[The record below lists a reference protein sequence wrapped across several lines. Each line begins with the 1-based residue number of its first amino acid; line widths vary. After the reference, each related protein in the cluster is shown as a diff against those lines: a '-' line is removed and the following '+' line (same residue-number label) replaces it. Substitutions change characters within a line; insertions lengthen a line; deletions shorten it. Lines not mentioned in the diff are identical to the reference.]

1 MMNITYFGY
10 NAFVIETGTVKL
22 VIDPGA
28 SLYLPHRLKPII
40 PPARCAGATHVLVTH
55 GDPDHHW
62 HTDRVAK
69 ETGAMVICGAD
80 MVRGEGREARM
91 LGPRDRGL
99 AFTLSLP
106 RLRTVRIGETI
117 DAEGVLVTGYPGR
130 HGPLP
135 VRLGP
140 FEFKLKPGPGERLGH
155 GEMVFELA
163 IGPYRI
169 VVFGDTVLMPGAW
182 DCIIGPDLALIPIGG
197 EPTMTADEAANVVA
211 AMRPRL
217 VIPCHY
223 DCPALFRRAYNP
235 VDPDPFAASVVA
247 AGSGC
252 AALRPAESA
261 RLEAKSATTQAD
273 VTTSDLGRSAP

>member
-28 SLYLPHRLKPII
+28 SLYLPDWFKPII
-40 PPARCAGATHVLVTH
+40 PPARCKGATHVLVTH

-62 HTDRVAK
+62 HTDRVAND
-69 ETGAMVICGAD
+69 TGAIVICGAD
-80 MVRGEGREARM
+80 MVRGEGSEARM

-106 RLRTVRIGETI
+106 RLRTVRVGETV
-117 DAEGVLVTGYPGR
+117 DADAVQVTGYAGR

-140 FEFKLKPGPGERLGH
+140 FEFTLKPGPGERLGH
-155 GEMVFELA
+155 GEMVFEIA
-163 IGPYRI
+163 ITPYRI

-182 DCIIGPDLALIPIGG
+182 DSIVGPDLVLIPIGG
-197 EPTMTADEAANVVA
+197 EPTMTDDEAADVVA
-211 AMRPRL
+211 ALRPRL
-217 VIPCHY
+217 VVPCHY
-223 DCPALFRRAYNP
+223 DCPALFSRAYNP
-235 VDPDPFAASVVA
+235 VDPEPFVGSVTA
-247 AGSGC
+247 AGSRC
-252 AALRPAESA
+252 TALRPGESTRFA
-261 RLEAKSATTQAD
+261 VTPPSTDAD
-273 VTTSDLGRSAP
+273 VS